1 MLKKIFIKICRL
13 FGYEIIDQNQFYSP
27 TINKNLNNNFS
38 TLNKK
43 SIILPLGKVS
53 ITRKISSLLIIFR
66 SNTKIKIWDQNKE
79 RIFNKPKK
87 EYTLRSLNSLM
98 VTISNAEKKFK
109 NINFKLLIVDDKS
122 ELNTLEELNLI
133 VNKHNIK
140 TDIVSLNNEEYKNI
154 IDENYKTDTYGNLNS
169 LLKCFNLAKENIR
182 DLVFFVEDD
191 YLHTQNMIEEMLLT
205 YERISSQ
212 TKRELIFCPTDYPF
226 LYMNARET
234 SVLIG
239 SHRHWQV
246 INKTLCTFLT
256 SKFIINKYWDNFM
269 LTCKKR
275 NDPFEKYLNK
285 IYEEEFCLSPI
296 KSLSIHLTNIN
307 SSYGIS
313 PHIDVKK
320 LWDENS
326 LE

>member
-13 FGYEIIDQNQFYSP
+13 LGYEIIDQNQFHSP
-27 TINKNLNNNFS
+27 TINQNLNNNLS

-43 SIILPLGKVS
+43 SIVLPLGKVNIS
-53 ITRKISSLLIIFR
+53 RKVSSLLIIFR
-66 SNTKIKIWDQNKE
+66 TNTKIKIWDQNKK

-98 VTISNAEKKFK
+98 VSISQANKKFN
-109 NINFKLLIVDDKS
+109 NIDFKLIIVDDKS
-122 ELNTLEELNLI
+122 EHNTLKELNLV
-133 VNKHNIK
+133 VNKYNIQ
-140 TDIVSLNNEEYKNI
+140 TEIVSLDHEEYKNI
-154 IDENYKTDTYGNLNS
+154 IEENYKTDTYGNLCS
-169 LLKCFNLAKENIR
+169 LLKCFFLAKEKVK

-191 YLHTQNMIEEMLLT
+191 YLHTESVIEEMLLT

-212 TKRELIFCPTDYPF
+212 TKRELIFCPADYPF
-226 LYMNARET
+226 QYMGARET

-256 SKFIINKYWDNFM
+256 SDFIINKYWNNFI

-275 NDPFEKYLNK
+275 NDPFEKHINK
-285 IYEEEFCLSPI
+285 IYEDEYCFSPI
-296 KSLSIHLTNIN
+296 KSLSVHLTNIN

-313 PHIDVKK
+313 PYINIKK
-320 LWDENS
+320 LWEKNS
-326 LE
+326 